1 MLLFDSMRKQSEIMN
16 ESISPCS
23 EGRLDVPESSVI
35 SILPNIPPGSKN
47 HLRKERFVELLSSME
62 GNLHH
67 VLTVF
72 PYNLQINPD
81 ASTEIALEKEMISI
95 LQCQSWT
102 KDTLRPIINSPMSM
116 MNHVLGV
123 NHVHDNQPSKHF
135 DRHDATTSPDPTV
148 YGVG

>member
-1 MLLFDSMRKQSEIMN
+1 MLLFDSMGKQSEIMN

-35 SILPNIPPGSKN
+35 SYLPNIPPSSKN

-72 PYNLQINPD
+72 PVNLQIAPD
-81 ASTEIALEKEMISI
+81 ASTEVAQEEKVVSV
-95 LQCQSWT
+95 LQYPCWT
-102 KDTLRPIINSPMSM
+102 
-116 MNHVLGV
+116 
-123 NHVHDNQPSKHF
+123 
-135 DRHDATTSPDPTV
+135 
-148 YGVG
+148 